1 MVREGKSSAIEFDT
15 SAPGRREGRYL
26 LLPARLESSATVVM
40 RELCPSNS
48 SPSFFFAWPARSQSP
63 SKRLRHCD
71 KSLMQL
77 FRVTRPENK
86 PIGKGV
92 RGSRRGRLFCTRDVV
107 SQGTS

>member
-48 SPSFFFAWPARSQSP
+48 SPSFFCAWTARISEP
-63 SKRLRHCD
+63 SRSVCDTVINRSCNCFVLHGLRI
-71 KSLMQL
+71 L
-77 FRVTRPENK
+77 
-86 PIGKGV
+86 
-92 RGSRRGRLFCTRDVV
+92 
-107 SQGTS
+107 